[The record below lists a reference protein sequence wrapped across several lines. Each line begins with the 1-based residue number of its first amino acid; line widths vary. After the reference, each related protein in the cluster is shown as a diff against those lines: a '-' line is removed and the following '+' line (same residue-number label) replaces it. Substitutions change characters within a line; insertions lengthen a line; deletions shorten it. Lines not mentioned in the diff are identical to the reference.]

1 MFKYKFIMKPIVIIG
16 AGIAGLQAANVLHE
30 GGIPFV
36 LLEKQ
41 AHVGGRVQSEHFQG
55 FTLDHGF
62 QVLQTSY
69 SEVQQSLRLADLD
82 LSYFDS
88 GAYLWKDKSWLSFF
102 SPWQQTFSLFRAL
115 GDGIISL
122 GDLVKLAQL
131 WLKIQ
136 LDAKPMSN
144 NPLTTQEYIDS
155 LRFSPTFQDG
165 FLKPFF
171 YGIFLDESLTQPA
184 SLFVFYL
191 KQFLEGRAALPKGG
205 MGAISNQ
212 LLQSLPASSV
222 RLNTEVESIEEG
234 KVVLKNGETLECA
247 KVILAANPTAASHLL
262 DIPVDK
268 GAILQSKTCYFS
280 ADEFPNEGKLLHL
293 IPKAEES
300 NILHFACL
308 SKVNPSYAPAGKEL
322 ISVTT
327 LKTELSEEEI
337 RKEMARFLGQ
347 EKLNWKFL
355 KAYSIPESLPKQ
367 GFWNLIKQKALEKGI
382 VLSGDYTQ
390 YPSLQAAFAS
400 GRLAAES
407 AIS

>member
-1 MFKYKFIMKPIVIIG
+1 MKPIVIIG

-30 GGIPFV
+30 AGIPFV

-69 SEVQQSLRLADLD
+69 PEVQQSLRLPDLD

-88 GAYLWKDKSWLSFF
+88 GAYLWKENAWLPFF
-102 SPWQQTFSLFRAL
+102 SPWHDSFSLLRAL
-115 GDGIISL
+115 GDGIINI
-122 GDLVKLAQL
+122 GDLFKLAKL

-136 LDAKPMSN
+136 VDAKPLSKSQLSAM
-144 NPLTTQEYIDS
+144 EYIDS
-155 LRFSPTFQDG
+155 LHFSAAFRDG

-171 YGIFLDESLTQPA
+171 CGIFLDDTLSQPA
-184 SLFVFYL
+184 PLFVFYL
-191 KQFLEGRAALPKGG
+191 KQFLEGRAALPKAG
-205 MGAISNQ
+205 MGAISDQ
-212 LLQSLPASSV
+212 LLRALPPIAV
-222 RLNTEVESIEEG
+222 RLNIEVESIHEG
-234 KVVLKNGETLECA
+234 KVVLKNGETLECS
-247 KVILAANPTAASHLL
+247 KIILAANPTAAAELL
-262 DIPVDK
+262 DIPLAK
-268 GAILQSKTCYFS
+268 GAILQSKTFYFS
-280 ADEFPNEGKLLHL
+280 ADDFPNDGKLLHL
-293 IPKAEES
+293 VPKSEES
-300 NILHFACL
+300 NILHFVCL
-308 SKVNPSYAPAGKEL
+308 SKVNPSYAPEGKEL

-327 LKTELSEEEI
+327 LKTDISEKEVLVELGHY
-337 RKEMARFLGQ
+337 LGK

-355 KAYSIPESLPKQ
+355 KSYSIPESLSKQ
-367 GFWNLIKQKALEKGI
+367 GFWKFVKQKANKKGVI
-382 VLSGDYTQ
+382 LTGDYTQ

>member
-1 MFKYKFIMKPIVIIG
+1 MKPIVIIG

-30 GGIPFV
+30 AGIPFV
-36 LLEKQ
+36 VLEKQ

-69 SEVQQSLRLADLD
+69 PEVQQSLRLPDLD

-88 GAYLWKDKSWLSFF
+88 GAYIWKENTWLPFF
-102 SPWQQTFSLFRAL
+102 SPWHQTFSLFRAL
-115 GDGIISL
+115 GEGILSVL
-122 GDLVKLAQL
+122 DLVKLAKL

-136 LDAKPMSN
+136 LDAKPLSRS
-144 NPLTTQEYIDS
+144 TQSTMEYIHS
-155 LRFSPTFQDG
+155 LNFSPTFQDG

-171 YGIFLDESLTQPA
+171 YGIFLDDSLSQPA

-191 KQFLEGRAALPKGG
+191 KQFLEGRAALPHGG

-212 LLQSLPASSV
+212 LLQSLPSDAV
-222 RLNTEVESIEEG
+222 RMSIEVESIQEG
-234 KVVLKNGETLECA
+234 MVVLKSGETIACS
-247 KVILAANPTAASHLL
+247 KIILAANPSAAAELL
-262 DIPVDK
+262 DIPLAK
-268 GAILQSKTCYFS
+268 GAILQSKTFYFS
-280 ADEFPNEGKLLHL
+280 ADSFPNDGKLLHL
-293 IPKAEES
+293 LPKSEES

-308 SKVNPSYAPAGKEL
+308 SQVNPSYAPAGKEL

-327 LKTELSEEEI
+327 LKTDITENEVLKELGQY
-337 RKEMARFLGQ
+337 LGQ

-355 KAYSIPESLPKQ
+355 KAYSIPESLSKQ
-367 GFWNLIKQKALEKGI
+367 GFWKFIKQKAHKKGI
-382 VLSGDYTQ
+382 ILTGDYTQ

-400 GRLAAES
+400 GRLAAS
-407 AIS
+407 TAIS

>member
-1 MFKYKFIMKPIVIIG
+1 MKPIVIIG

-30 GGIPFV
+30 AGIPFV

-69 SEVQQSLRLADLD
+69 PEVQQSLRLPDLD

-88 GAYLWKDKSWLSFF
+88 GAYLWKENAWHPFF
-102 SPWQQTFSLFRAL
+102 SPWHDTFSLLRAVA
-115 GDGIISL
+115 DGIITIP
-122 GDLVKLAQL
+122 DLVKLARL

-136 LDAKPMSN
+136 LDAKPLSKS
-144 NPLTTQEYIDS
+144 PLSAMEYIHS
-155 LRFSPTFQDG
+155 LHFSPIFRDG

-171 YGIFLDESLTQPA
+171 YGIFLDDTLSQPA

-191 KQFLEGRAALPKGG
+191 KQFLEGRAAIPKAG
-205 MGAISNQ
+205 MGAISDQ
-212 LLQSLPASSV
+212 LLSALPAESV
-222 RLNTEVESIEEG
+222 RLSIEVESLQEG
-234 KVVLKNGETLECA
+234 KVVLKNGEEIACS
-247 KVILAANPTAASHLL
+247 KIILAANPTAAADLL
-262 DIPVDK
+262 DIPLAK
-268 GAILQSKTCYFS
+268 GAILQSKTFYFS
-280 ADEFPNEGKLLHL
+280 ADTFPNDGKLLHL
-293 IPKAEES
+293 VPKSDES
-300 NILHFACL
+300 NILHYACL
-308 SKVNPSYAPAGKEL
+308 SKVNPNLAPAGKEL

-327 LKTELSEEEI
+327 LKTDMTEKEVLQEL
-337 RKEMARFLGQ
+337 KQYVGQ

-355 KAYSIPESLPKQ
+355 KAYSIPESLSKQ
-367 GFWNLIKQKALEKGI
+367 GFWKFIKQKAHKKGI
-382 VLSGDYTQ
+382 ILTGDYTQ

-400 GRLAAES
+400 GRMAAEA

>member
-1 MFKYKFIMKPIVIIG
+1 MKPIVIIG

-30 GGIPFV
+30 AEIPFV

-55 FTLDHGF
+55 FILDHGF

-69 SEVQQSLRLADLD
+69 PEVQQSLRLPDLD

-88 GAYLWKDKSWLSFF
+88 GAYVWKENTWHPFY
-102 SPWQQTFSLFRAL
+102 SPWHDSFSILRAL
-115 GDGIISL
+115 GDGMINIP
-122 GDLVKLAQL
+122 DVVKLARL

-136 LDAKPMSN
+136 LDSKPLSKSTM
-144 NPLTTQEYIDS
+144 TAMEYIHS
-155 LRFSPTFQDG
+155 LHFSPTFQDG

-171 YGIFLDESLTQPA
+171 YGIFLDETLSQPA

-191 KQFLEGRAALPKGG
+191 KQFLEGRAAIPTAG

-212 LLQSLPASSV
+212 LLKALPEDSV
-222 RLNTEVESIEEG
+222 HLNMEVESLQEG
-234 KVVLKNGETLECA
+234 KVVLKNGETIACS
-247 KVILAANPTAASHLL
+247 KIILAANPTAAAYLL
-262 DIPVDK
+262 DIPLAK
-268 GAILQSKTCYFS
+268 GAILQSKTFYFS
-280 ADEFPNEGKLLHL
+280 ADSFPNEGKLLHL
-293 IPKAEES
+293 VPKGEGS

-308 SKVNPSYAPAGKEL
+308 SKVNPKWAPAGKEL

-327 LKTELSEEEI
+327 LKTEITENEVL
-337 RKEMARFLGQ
+337 KELGQYVGQ

-367 GFWNLIKQKALEKGI
+367 GFWKFIKQKAHKKGI
-382 VLSGDYTQ
+382 ILTGDYTQ

-400 GRLAAES
+400 GRMAAEA

>member
-1 MFKYKFIMKPIVIIG
+1 MKPIVIIG

-30 GGIPFV
+30 AGIPFV

-69 SEVQQSLRLADLD
+69 PEVQQSLRLPDLD

-88 GAYLWKDKSWLSFF
+88 GAYLWKENAWQSFF
-102 SPWQQTFSLFRAL
+102 SPWHDSFSLLRAL
-115 GDGIISL
+115 GDGIINI
-122 GDLVKLAQL
+122 GDLFKLAKL

-136 LDAKPMSN
+136 VDAKPLSKCQLSAM
-144 NPLTTQEYIDS
+144 EYIDS
-155 LRFSPTFQDG
+155 LHFSESFRDG

-171 YGIFLDESLTQPA
+171 YGIFLDDTLSQPA

-191 KQFLEGRAALPKGG
+191 KQFLEGRAALPKSG
-205 MGAISNQ
+205 MGAISDQ
-212 LLQSLPASSV
+212 LLHALPPIAV
-222 RLNTEVESIEEG
+222 RLNIEVESIHEG
-234 KVVLKNGETLECA
+234 KVILKNGEILECS
-247 KVILAANPTAASHLL
+247 KIILAANPTAAAELL
-262 DIPVDK
+262 DIPLAK
-268 GAILQSKTCYFS
+268 GAILQSKTFYFS
-280 ADEFPNEGKLLHL
+280 ADDFPNEGKLLHL
-293 IPKAEES
+293 VPKSEES
-300 NILHFACL
+300 NILHFVCL
-308 SKVNPSYAPAGKEL
+308 SKVNPSYAPEGKEL

-327 LKTELSEEEI
+327 LKTDISEKEVLVELGHY
-337 RKEMARFLGQ
+337 LGK

-355 KAYSIPESLPKQ
+355 KSYSIPESLSKQ
-367 GFWNLIKQKALEKGI
+367 GFWKFVKQKANKKGVI
-382 VLSGDYTQ
+382 LTGDYTQ